1 MWLTAS
7 LKLQEFSMLLY
18 SQFTKAERI
27 SERVLSNT
35 KERSVAMSAKDTVT
49 KEYLSDNTRFADLCN
64 YYLFNGKQVIHP
76 EELREQDV
84 TELMVMKASDERKAD
99 QKWRDLLK
107 QAVIKRTDTCS
118 YIIIGIENQSEVH
131 YAMPVRNMIYDAMNY
146 GSQIRK
152 AAKRHAK
159 AKDWNNTGEF
169 LSGFAKGEKL
179 MPVVTITI
187 YWGSEKWDGPRS
199 VHEMLTPMDKEL
211 LKYMADYRLNLI
223 VPEEITDFRKFR
235 SALGPVLKLF
245 QLAENRKALD
255 LELKNNPEYKVMG
268 QDSMNVVNTFLGLH
282 MQLKEKEKTVDMCKA
297 WEEQREDG
305 VKEGLMTRLVELTI
319 RRFQKGDS
327 AEAVAEF
334 FEEDPGLIRRIY
346 DCWSRQSVDCDV
358 EKICSEL
365 LS

>member
-1 MWLTAS
+1 
-7 LKLQEFSMLLY
+7 
-18 SQFTKAERI
+18 
-27 SERVLSNT
+27 
-35 KERSVAMSAKDTVT
+35 MSAKDTVT
-49 KEYLSDNTRFADLCN
+49 KEYLSDNARFADLCN
-64 YYLFNGKQVIHP
+64 YYLFNGKQIIRP
-76 EELREQDV
+76 EELHEQDV
-84 TELMVMKASDERKAD
+84 TELLVMNASDGKKTD

-107 QAVIKRTDTCS
+107 QAVIKRTDTRS

-146 GSQIRK
+146 SSQIRE
-152 AAKRHAK
+152 AAKRHTET
-159 AKDWNNTGEF
+159 KDWNNSGEF

-179 MPVVTITI
+179 MPVVTIAL

-199 VHEMLTPMDKEL
+199 VHEMLPPMEKEL
-211 LKYMADYRLNLI
+211 FKYVADYRLNLI
-223 VPEEITDFRKFR
+223 VPEEITDFNKFR

-245 QLAENRKALD
+245 QLAENRKALG
-255 LELKNNPEYKVMG
+255 LELKNNPAYKSMG

-282 MQLKEKEKTVDMCKA
+282 MRLKEKEETVDMCKA

-305 VKEGLMTRLVELTI
+305 VKEGLQKGLQKGLQEGRREGLQKGLMTRLVELTI

-327 AEAVAEF
+327 AEEVAEL

-346 DCWSRQSVDCDV
+346 DCWNRQSVDCDV